1 MTSVV
6 RDELPFLRN
15 VDLKFR
21 RGLGNFVM
29 KTSTADITCYV
40 VIDITSSLFSFVIY
54 FFIFL

>member
-29 KTSTADITCYV
+29 KTSTVDITCNV